1 MNLQMLATRRSA
13 ITQAIALAYGHED
26 FLQRN
31 TGLTV
36 DAHVQHYL
44 INPDGVLSNN
54 RHFIADTMAEYQPNG
69 DGTTEGQALLIIGHC
84 HMYLATKDETFL
96 DLAKQAWD
104 AYVTYFYAGQAIP
117 TTPQRWICNW
127 LVNSK
132 EPVLANYPINPTEP
146 TQGGFKS
153 VPLVFTNGTAQIPH
167 GAPFWGEYLDTATM
181 AHRGHMTWESINAS
195 VQKIQE
201 DVDGLIN
208 WQTVY
213 DNWRVTTGVTEPW
226 NSQAWINWV
235 GYLGDTYTPVWGGTD
250 PKAKEYPVETIVAW
264 TGNKIDP
271 DSGDIIQ
278 SGLPEADKGKIV
290 LRDKTI
296 NGVWL
301 FNYATKNPVSAGGY
315 LFARNEPWHNRPV
328 HTPFMAL
335 KNNPP
340 SYNQLGNAADA
351 ELWFIDAC
359 YLMWRITGE
368 TKYKRALDC
377 CFFTAH
383 EYTFIDS
390 TDKFFRQSK
399 AATTPFT
406 DGISYDFT
414 YPNTTLIEYGRD
426 ANGYI
431 TIAANAESQH
441 FMEQQ
446 SVWFRIDQ
454 NAKLRTVYGG
464 LGNAGALLG
473 CKVMLDVSATKEEV
487 VTPTWYGIS
496 LPKSSSMTPV
506 QRDISVTSLA
516 LMTNPITNDDYLVAD
531 ARAVTDYG
539 GCTWAEAFE
548 SNVNGDREATIIK
561 STFPND
567 SAGFIIG
574 FWLTTA
580 ELVNPVSI
588 TYRADAP
595 FNMRVTDDNLW
606 RWYWMLPATNGQWA
620 TVSISK
626 ASATLSGY
634 QPDHPSDPE
643 PSAPSYSRL
652 DQITI
657 VQDGNV
663 ANAHFDYYCVND
675 IPPLFNIS
683 NGWTMTYRMMLN
695 SSEPWK
701 AVVGDCTII
710 DYRLDSLAYTP
721 GTVPFSNIYSEGS
734 DQIGAW
740 HGMPYPGYQ
749 YPMMYVIH
757 KHPENYAWWFQNQI
771 DFMFESQAAY
781 AQKVGQ
787 LGPGC
792 AAYIW
797 NRWDNYKYGTADTWV
812 NYHWGDGHPWAG
824 YQPRAYNAAARTW
837 YELKVRGQAVP
848 ARLQQYVENWAVWL
862 VDFARR
868 FDGHTPNEFPSGDVP
883 ASWVE
888 DDFTAHMCG
897 LWLAGSAF
905 ALMAGCK
912 VAGLDLLCE
921 QAMKELSEGYT
932 VTSTPNAG
940 INGAWSPAARE
951 GTDNGMA
958 FGFYTGEI
966 YRALGMY
973 MMYKSFGP
981 GYNIYADTAI
991 PVHANA
997 VIDQNSG
1004 IVEDTSISISPI
1016 NKKVYYRNIT
1026 HRLNL
1031 IITPSMQQVKGTWSF
1046 TRTSGSGAGPI
1057 QLNATTGEFTV
1068 IGSGNF
1074 SVSFTGTDTK
1084 GVTVTATQTGG
1095 VANGYQVTT
1104 VNPYIYPRVPA
1115 GESAVVTTNPG
1126 AEFLA
1131 QPGLRIGFASNAP
1144 DTRAFVDGTTGEVL
1158 TLAGGSYPSPSYTIQ
1173 VKVYAYQDL
1182 IFTENVTFQIV
1193 KPITGLTIRLAD
1205 AVDGVTFDGTN
1216 LTFDYLSNFT
1226 GKAINFWAD
1235 PVPSDSFDGTI
1246 TTSSANPAKCVSGT
1260 STSADFTVMPVA
1272 VDTAGTA
1279 VTVRAFSKSKVI
1291 TVKTLALEPVVT
1303 DIPPTS
1309 VEIYQGEAISYDYRG
1324 EEGNNSLS
1332 AQVFPLD
1339 ATNKDVTWSSDDETV
1354 VQMSPS
1360 GSVLMQPGIGDRTAN
1375 VTVTTVVGGKTDTIA
1390 VTLKGPIPVTGVTIT
1405 EGATVTYNWDGTIGS
1420 NVLHATVSPADATDK
1435 TYVWSS
1441 SDPSVLLVDA
1451 QTGAVSLLKA
1461 GSATV
1466 TVTTNDGA
1474 HTDSIVVTVADFRPI
1489 SSVLTA
1495 SNFDYVV
1502 GGTNMPAIPAQIA
1515 PANITN
1521 YTKTY
1526 SIVDSSGAATTIP
1539 GISIN
1544 ASTGTVTVASGTADV
1559 NFHIKLE
1566 VTNANGSKVSDYSEV
1581 KLYDFGLTTDT
1592 IHAGQSNAREL
1603 QVGEN
1608 YLMGFSYDGG
1618 IDFKYDFGGASI
1630 TAPNQPTVTR
1640 TVTGAASSMV
1650 TVNPDGSVTVSDTAT
1665 VGTSGALAVSANYF
1679 GATASDSSSFD
1690 IVQIPMTL
1698 DLTTATLD
1706 PLYFPANNMGNHQAY
1721 YRDATD
1727 KVVLSDIN
1735 YDWKP
1740 EYLNGVIAGRMIPKP
1755 ASEKRA
1761 GYNTTIYTAAQWVKT
1776 ELTAYFGTASP
1787 DGTTA
1792 ASFSLTPTTANAAHV
1807 LSYQYSVSGNLTA
1820 GTPYTIST
1828 FVKAMGYTKV
1838 KLRALGSTGF
1848 TSDVTA
1854 DLTAKTLTGAPGSIV
1869 EFGNGWFRITNRFVL
1884 PADQANLKLQILPLN
1899 AAGAETYAGDGTS
1912 GILIWL
1918 PQMEQTLF
1926 ATAPYKVTGA
1936 TTGDGALS
1944 PRVLANGHKGVT
1956 VYYTNGLKK
1965 VLTFSDTT
1973 GGASLLNGVYTLPYE
1988 NPGLDWGTG
1997 YIMGMNYFD

>member
-1 MNLQMLATRRSA
+1 MNIQLLATRRSA

-31 TGLTV
+31 TGLTI

-96 DLAKQAWD
+96 NQAKQAWD
-104 AYVTYFYAGQAIP
+104 AYINYFYAGQAIP
-117 TTPQRWICNW
+117 TTPQRFICNW

-132 EPVLANYPINPTEP
+132 EPVLANYPVNPTEP

-153 VPLVFTNGTAQIPH
+153 VPLVFINGTAQIPH
-167 GAPFWGEYLDTATM
+167 GAPFWGEYLDTATI
-181 AHRGHMTWESINAS
+181 AHRGHMTWEAINAS
-195 VQKIQE
+195 VQKIKE
-201 DVDGLIN
+201 DVEGLIDWN
-208 WQTVY
+208 VVY
-213 DNWRVTTGVTEPW
+213 NNWRITTGVTEPW

-359 YLMWRITGE
+359 YLLWRITGE

-377 CFFTAH
+377 CFYTAH
-383 EYTFIDS
+383 EYTYIDS
-390 TDKFFRQSK
+390 TDKYFRQSK

-414 YPNTTLIEYGRD
+414 YPNTTQIEYGRD

-441 FMEQQ
+441 FLEQQ
-446 SVWFRIDQ
+446 SVWFRVDQ

-464 LGNAGALLG
+464 LGNAGALVG
-473 CKVMLDVSATKEEV
+473 CKVMLDVSPTKTEV
-487 VTPTWYGIS
+487 TNPTWYGIS

-506 QRDISVTSLA
+506 QRDVSITSLA

-531 ARAVTDYG
+531 ARAATDYG
-539 GCTWAEAFE
+539 GCTWVEAFE
-548 SNVNGDREATIIK
+548 SGVNGDREGTIIK
-561 STFPND
+561 ATFPNED
-567 SAGFIIG
+567 AGFIIG
-574 FWLTTA
+574 FWLTQD

-620 TVSISK
+620 TVSVSK

-634 QPDHPSDPE
+634 QPDHPTDPA
-643 PSAPSYSRL
+643 PSAPAYSRL
-652 DQITI
+652 TQITI

-721 GTVPFSNIYSEGS
+721 GTIPFSNIYSEGS

-749 YPMMYVIH
+749 YPFMYTIH

-781 AQKVGQ
+781 ASKVGQ

-824 YQPRAYNAAARTW
+824 YQPRAYNAAARAW

-848 ARLQQYVENWAVWL
+848 VRLQQYVENWAVWL

-868 FDGHTPNEFPSGDVP
+868 YPGKTPNDFPSGDVP
-883 ASWVE
+883 AVWVA

-905 ALMAGCK
+905 ALMAGCQ
-912 VAGLDLLCE
+912 VEGLDQLCE
-921 QAMKELSEGYT
+921 YAVKELSEGYT
-932 VTSTPNAG
+932 VTSTPGAG

-966 YRALGMY
+966 YRGLGMY
-973 MMYKSFGP
+973 MMYKEFGP
-981 GYNIYADTAI
+981 GYNIYTNTAI
-991 PVHANA
+991 PAHANA

-1004 IVEDTSISISPI
+1004 IVDPTSLSISPI
-1016 NKKVYYRNIT
+1016 NKKVYYRGVT

-1031 IITPSMQQVKGTWSF
+1031 IITPSMQQVKGLWSF

-1074 SVSFTGTDTK
+1074 SVKFEGTDTK
-1084 GVTVTATQTGG
+1084 GVAVSATQTGG

-1104 VNPYIYPRVPA
+1104 VNPSVYPVIPA
-1115 GESAVVTTNPG
+1115 GEATSVKVNPG

-1131 QPGLRIGFASNAP
+1131 QPGLRIGFSSNAP
-1144 DTRAFVDGTTGEVL
+1144 DSRATVDGTTGEIL
-1158 TLAGGSYPSPSYTIQ
+1158 TLPGGTYPSPAYTIT
-1173 VKVYAYQDL
+1173 VKVFAYQDL
-1182 IFTENVTFQIV
+1182 IFSEQLTFQV
-1193 KPITGLTIRLAD
+1193 GKPLTGLNIAWQPAAD
-1205 AVDGVTFDGTN
+1205 ATFDGNT
-1216 LTFDYLSNFT
+1216 LTMKYLEDFANSQ
-1226 GKAINFWAD
+1226 INFVVT
-1235 PVPSDSFDGTI
+1235 PVPSDAVRGDI
-1246 TTSSANPAKCVSGT
+1246 TV
-1260 STSADFTVMPVA
+1260 TSAQPTKAKVAASSPADFGVTPVA
-1272 VDTAGTA
+1272 VDVTGT
-1279 VTVRAFSKSKVI
+1279 VFTVRAFSKSKTI
-1291 TVKTLALEPVVT
+1291 TVKTLEASRPTGPV
-1303 DIPPTS
+1303 PATS
-1309 VEIYQGEAISYDYRG
+1309 IQIYEGDTISMDYTGGGENYT
-1324 EEGNNSLS
+1324 LH
-1332 AQVFPLD
+1332 AQVLPVG
-1339 ATNKDVTWSSDDETV
+1339 ATDTSYTWSSSD
-1354 VQMSPS
+1354 
-1360 GSVLMQPGIGDRTAN
+1360 
-1375 VTVTTVVGGKTDTIA
+1375 TTVLDIAFDGK
-1390 VTLKGPIPVTGVTIT
+1390 VTLKKGGTATVTATSTDGGFTDSIVVTVVDRTLPVPATGVTID
-1405 EGATVTYNWDGTIGS
+1405 EGASISYNWTGVAGT
-1420 NVLHATVSPADATDK
+1420 NVLHATVAPSNAANKAVT
-1435 TYVWSS
+1435 WSS
-1441 SDPSVLLVDA
+1441 SNTSVLTIDA
-1451 QTGAVSLLKA
+1451 TTGAVTLVKY

-1466 TVTTNDGA
+1466 TVTTADGGF
-1474 HTDSIVVTVADFRPI
+1474 TDTIAVTVVDKRPVTDI
-1489 SSVLTA
+1489 TTA
-1495 SNFDYVV
+1495 SNYDYVV
-1502 GGTNMPAIPAQIA
+1502 GGTNMPALPIQITPADAQG
-1515 PANITN
+1515 
-1521 YTKTY
+1521 YTLAY
-1526 SIVDSSGAATTIP
+1526 SLVDSVGVPTTIAGITINATT
-1539 GISIN
+1539 G
-1544 ASTGTVTVASGTADV
+1544 AVTIASGTADN
-1559 NFHIKLE
+1559 NFRVKVQLTDSSGN
-1566 VTNANGSKVSDYSEV
+1566 VVSDYSEV
-1581 KLYDFGLTTDT
+1581 KLYNLSITTDT
-1592 IHAGQSNAREL
+1592 IPNSRTLKVGQTYTL
-1603 QVGEN
+1603 
-1608 YLMGFSYDGG
+1608 GFSYDNA

-1630 TAPNQPTVTR
+1630 NGPQPTLSSTA
-1640 TVTGAASSMV
+1640 GGSAASMV
-1650 TVNPDGSVTVSDTAT
+1650 TINADGSVTIKSDAT
-1665 VGTSGALAVSANYF
+1665 VGTGGNLGRTVTYY
-1679 GATASDSSSFD
+1679 GATASDTSSFT
-1690 IVQIPMTL
+1690 IV
-1698 DLTTATLD
+1698 
-1706 PLYFPANNMGNHQAY
+1706 
-1721 YRDATD
+1721 
-1727 KVVLSDIN
+1727 
-1735 YDWKP
+1735 
-1740 EYLNGVIAGRMIPKP
+1740 
-1755 ASEKRA
+1755 
-1761 GYNTTIYTAAQWVKT
+1761 AA
-1776 ELTAYFGTASP
+1776 
-1787 DGTTA
+1787 
-1792 ASFSLTPTTANAAHV
+1792 
-1807 LSYQYSVSGNLTA
+1807 
-1820 GTPYTIST
+1820 
-1828 FVKAMGYTKV
+1828 
-1838 KLRALGSTGF
+1838 
-1848 TSDVTA
+1848 
-1854 DLTAKTLTGAPGSIV
+1854 
-1869 EFGNGWFRITNRFVL
+1869 
-1884 PADQANLKLQILPLN
+1884 
-1899 AAGAETYAGDGTS
+1899 
-1912 GILIWL
+1912 
-1918 PQMEQTLF
+1918 
-1926 ATAPYKVTGA
+1926 
-1936 TTGDGALS
+1936 
-1944 PRVLANGHKGVT
+1944 
-1956 VYYTNGLKK
+1956 
-1965 VLTFSDTT
+1965 
-1973 GGASLLNGVYTLPYE
+1973 
-1988 NPGLDWGTG
+1988 
-1997 YIMGMNYFD
+1997 

>member
-1 MNLQMLATRRSA
+1 MSIIMTKRSA
-13 ITQAIALAYGHED
+13 IASAMALVYGHQD
-26 FLQRN
+26 FIQRN
-31 TGLTV
+31 TGLTL
-36 DAHVQHYL
+36 DAHVQHFL
-44 INPDGVLSNN
+44 LNPDHVLSNN

-69 DGTTEGQALLIIGHC
+69 DGTTEGQALLIIGYC
-84 HMYLATKDETFL
+84 HMYQATKDETYL
-96 DLAKQAWD
+96 QAARD
-104 AYVTYFYAGQAIP
+104 AWQAYIDHFYAGQPIP
-117 TTPQRWICNW
+117 TTPRRYICNW

-132 EPVLANYPINPTEP
+132 EPVLANYPIDPEEP
-146 TQGGFKS
+146 THGGFKS
-153 VPLVFTNGTAQIPH
+153 VPLVFTNGTAKIPS
-167 GAPFWGEYLDTATM
+167 GAPFWGEYLDTATI
-181 AHRGHMTWESINAS
+181 AHRGHMTWEAINAS

-213 DNWRVTTGVTEPW
+213 DNWRITTGVTKPW
-226 NSQAWINWV
+226 ESQAWIDWK
-235 GYLGDTYTPVWGGTD
+235 GYLGDSYTPVWGGSD

-278 SGLPEADKGKIV
+278 SGLPESDKGKIV

-296 NGVWL
+296 NGVYL
-301 FNYATKNPVSAGGY
+301 FNYATKNPVNAGGY
-315 LFARNEPWHNRPV
+315 MFARNEPWHNRPV

-359 YLMWRITGE
+359 YLLWRLTGE
-368 TKYKRALDC
+368 TKFKQALDC

-383 EYTFIDS
+383 EYTYIDA
-390 TDKFFRQSK
+390 TDKYFRQSK
-399 AATTPFT
+399 AASTPFT

-414 YPNTTLIEYGRD
+414 YPNTTAIEYGRD

-431 TIAANAESQH
+431 TISANQESQH

-446 SVWFRIDQ
+446 SVWFRIDT
-454 NAKLRTVYGG
+454 NSKLRATYGG
-464 LGNAGALLG
+464 VGNAGALVG
-473 CKVMLDVSATKEEV
+473 CRVMLDVSPTKEEV
-487 VTPTWYGIS
+487 QNPTWYGLT
-496 LPKSSSMTPV
+496 LPKSNSMTPV
-506 QRDISVTSLA
+506 ARDVNVSSLA
-516 LMTNPITNDDYLVAD
+516 LMTNPVTGDDYMVAD

-548 SNVNGDREATIIK
+548 DNVLGDRQATVINSI
-561 STFPND
+561 FPNED
-567 SAGFIIG
+567 AGLIIG
-574 FWLTTA
+574 FWLTIN
-580 ELVNPVSI
+580 EKVNPTSI
-588 TYRADAP
+588 TYRANAP

-606 RWYWMLPATNGQWA
+606 RWYWVLPATNGEWA
-620 TVSISK
+620 TVSVSK
-626 ASATLSGY
+626 ASAILSGY

-643 PSAPSYSRL
+643 PSAPAYSSL
-652 DQITI
+652 PQITI

-663 ANAHFDYYCVND
+663 ANAKFDYYVVND

-695 SSEPWK
+695 SSEAWK
-701 AVVGDCTII
+701 GVVGDCTII

-721 GTVPFSNIYSEGS
+721 GVIPFSNIYSEGT

-757 KHPENYAWWFQNQI
+757 KHPENYAWWFQNQLQFLL
-771 DFMFESQAAY
+771 DSQSAY
-781 AQKVGQ
+781 AAKVGQ
-787 LGPGC
+787 MGPGC

-797 NRWDNYKYGTADTWV
+797 NRWDNYKYGEPDTWV

-837 YELKVRGQAVP
+837 YEMKIRGQAVP
-848 ARLQQYVENWAVWL
+848 IELQKYVENWAVWL
-862 VDFARR
+862 MDFARR
-868 FDGHTPNEFPSGDVP
+868 FGGHTPNDFPSGDVP
-883 ASWVE
+883 AVWVD
-888 DDFTAHMCG
+888 DDFTAHMCA
-897 LWLAGSAF
+897 LWLAGSSF
-905 ALMAGCK
+905 ALLSGCE
-912 VAGLDLLCE
+912 VPGLEALLDY
-921 QAMKELSEGYT
+921 AVKELHEGYT

-940 INGAWSPAARE
+940 INGAWSPAPRE

-966 YRALGMY
+966 FRGLAIY
-973 MMYKSFGP
+973 MMYKEFGP
-981 GYNIYADTAI
+981 GYDMYQDSAI
-991 PVHANA
+991 PNHATA

-1004 IVEDTSISISPI
+1004 IVDPTSLAISPI

-1031 IITPSMQQVKGTWSF
+1031 IVTPSVQQVKGKWSF
-1046 TRTSGSGAGPI
+1046 TRTSGTGAGPI
-1057 QLNATTGEFTV
+1057 QLNADTGEFTV
-1068 IGSGNF
+1068 IGSGTF
-1074 SVSFTGTDTK
+1074 SVRFDGVDTK
-1084 GVTVTATQTGG
+1084 GVAVSATQVGG
-1095 VANGYQVTT
+1095 VANGYIVTT
-1104 VNPYIYPRVPA
+1104 VNPTVLDGIPA
-1115 GESAVVTTNPG
+1115 GESTFVYTNPSL
-1126 AEFLA
+1126 EFLA

-1144 DTRAFVDGTTGEVL
+1144 SNRASVDATTGEVF
-1158 TLAGGSYPSPSYTIQ
+1158 TVAGGAYPSPYYTVT

-1182 IFTENVTFQIV
+1182 IFSETVQFRLIQ
-1193 KPITGLTIRLAD
+1193 PLTGLNVDWQQVAD
-1205 AVDGVTFDGTN
+1205 ASWDGTN
-1216 LTFDYLSNFT
+1216 LNINYLADYINSQ
-1226 GKAINFWAD
+1226 INFVVT
-1235 PVPSDSFDGTI
+1235 PVPAN
-1246 TTSSANPAKCVSGT
+1246 SALGPVTA
-1260 STSADFTVMPVA
+1260 TSAAPLKVKIAPSSPATFGVTPVSL
-1272 VDTAGTA
+1272 DPTGTNI
-1279 VTVRAFSKSKVI
+1279 TIRAFSKTKVI
-1291 TVKTLALEPVVT
+1291 KVKTLQASRPTGPVAATGVQ
-1303 DIPPTS
+1303 
-1309 VEIYQGEAISYDYRG
+1309 IYEGSSGSYDFYG
-1324 EEGNNSLS
+1324 DSGQYSLH
-1332 AQVFPLD
+1332 AQVLPTG
-1339 ATNKDVTWSSDDETV
+1339 ATNQNVTWSSSNTAVLEIAFDGRINLKQPGSATITVTSEDGGFTATHVATV
-1354 VQMSPS
+1354 V
-1360 GSVLMQPGIGDRTAN
+1360 DKRYT
-1375 VTVTTVVGGKTDTIA
+1375 
-1390 VTLKGPIPVTGVTIT
+1390 PVTGVTIT
-1405 EGATVTYNWDGTIGS
+1405 EGATLALNWYGVPGT
-1420 NVLHATVSPADATDK
+1420 NQVHAEVAPANATNK
-1435 TYVWSS
+1435 AVKWSS
-1441 SDPSVLLVDA
+1441 NNTAVLTIDPDTGVISLVKNG
-1451 QTGAVSLLKA
+1451 T
-1461 GSATV
+1461 ATI
-1466 TVTTNDGA
+1466 TVTTQA
-1474 HTDSIVVTVADFRPI
+1474 EVFTDSIVVTVADKRPI
-1489 SSVLTA
+1489 TSVTTA

-1502 GGTNMPAIPAQIA
+1502 GGTNMPALPAQLL
-1515 PANITN
+1515 PADVTSF
-1521 YTKTY
+1521 TKTY
-1526 SIVDSSGAATTIP
+1526 SIVDSSDAPTTIP
-1539 GISIN
+1539 GITIN
-1544 ASTGTVTVASGTADV
+1544 ASTGTVSVASGTADV
-1559 NFHIKLE
+1559 NFRIKLE
-1566 VTNANGSKVSDYSEV
+1566 ITNPDGSKISDSSEV

-1592 IHAGQSNAREL
+1592 IHGGRSNARKL

-1618 IDFKYDFGGASI
+1618 LDFKYDFGGASI
-1630 TAPNQPTVTR
+1630 EGPKPTVAR
-1640 TVTGAASSMV
+1640 SVTGAAASMV
-1650 TVNPDGSVTVSDTAT
+1650 TVNGDGSVTVSDTAT
-1665 VGTSGALAVSANYF
+1665 VGTSGALAVSANYY

-1690 IVQIPMTL
+1690 IIQIPMTL

-1721 YRDATD
+1721 YRDATN
-1727 KVVLSDIN
+1727 KVVMSDIN

-1792 ASFSLTPTTANAAHV
+1792 ASFSLTPTTVNAAHV
-1807 LSYQYSVSGNLTA
+1807 LSYQYSVAGNLTA

-1848 TSDVTA
+1848 TSDVVA

-1869 EFGNGWFRITNRFVL
+1869 EFANGWFRITNRFVL
-1884 PADQANLKLQILPLN
+1884 SADQANLKLQILPLN

-1944 PRVLANGHKGVT
+1944 PRILANGHKGVT
-1956 VYYTNGLKK
+1956 VYYTNGLRK

-1988 NPGLDWGTG
+1988 NPGLDWGVG